1 MATHAGM
8 DITAL
13 GEALIDFGYEGS
25 DAAGYPLLQARPGGA
40 PANFLAAA
48 AAMGRRC
55 AMIAKVGADSF
66 GRLLLDTLER
76 AGVCTDGAVCAGD
89 AFTTLAFVTLDPRGE
104 REFSFA
110 RKPGADTL
118 LRPEELDEGLIKGSR
133 LFHFGSLSLTDEPAR
148 SATERALALARE
160 AGAAVSFDPNYR
172 PPLWRGE
179 GEARERMLWGL
190 ARADVVKLS
199 AEEAA
204 FLWGCGPEEG
214 ARRVLVECGA
224 KLVFVTCGARGA
236 YYANRLGWG
245 FAAAPRVRPVDTTGA
260 GDIFGG
266 TAAALLLESGLA
278 PEDVP
283 TGTLGRI
290 ARAACAAASLSTER
304 RGGISSVPG
313 REAVLAAAREER
325 A

>member
-1 MATHAGM
+1 
-8 DITAL
+8 
-13 GEALIDFGYEGS
+13 
-25 DAAGYPLLQARPGGA
+25 
-40 PANFLAAA
+40 
-48 AAMGRRC
+48 MGRRC

-89 AFTTLAFVTLDPRGE
+89 AFTTLAFVTLDSRGE

-118 LRPEELDEGLIKGSR
+118 LRPEELDEALIKGSR

-160 AGAAVSFDPNYR
+160 GGAAVSFDPNYR

-204 FLWGCGPEEG
+204 FSGAAARRRARGASSSSAAYTYIYSPAARAGRITPTASAGALPPRPGCGPWTPRAPG
-214 ARRVLVECGA
+214 
-224 KLVFVTCGARGA
+224 TSS
-236 YYANRLGWG
+236 
-245 FAAAPRVRPVDTTGA
+245 AAPRRRCCSRAASRRRTSRPGPWA
-260 GDIFGG
+260 GSPARPAPRPASPPS
-266 TAAALLLESGLA
+266 AAAA
-278 PEDVP
+278 
-283 TGTLGRI
+283 
-290 ARAACAAASLSTER
+290 
-304 RGGISSVPG
+304 
-313 REAVLAAAREER
+313 
-325 A
+325 